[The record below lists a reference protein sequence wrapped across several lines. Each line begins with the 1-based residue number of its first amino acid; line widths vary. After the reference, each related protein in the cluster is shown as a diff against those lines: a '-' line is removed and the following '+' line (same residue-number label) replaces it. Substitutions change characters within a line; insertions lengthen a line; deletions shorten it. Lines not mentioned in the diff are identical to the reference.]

1 MGSAVVSGLH
11 NGAWKGIKPTRYNHV
26 HAVFTC
32 VTKQK
37 NNVLWNA
44 QKVLSKTEIV
54 NEQKQKLQNKL
65 FRQCA
70 KHYIKKG
77 ILTQL

>member
-32 VTKQK
+32 ITKQK

-44 QKVLSKTEIV
+44 EKVFSKTEIV
-54 NEQKQKLQNKL
+54 NEQIQKFQKQIVQTMCKKL
-65 FRQCA
+65 
-70 KHYIKKG
+70 YKKG